1 MIQPKPASV
10 TDQQFFKEE
19 YPSGAI
25 AYRAIRLPEGYGKIL
40 SNWTSF
46 TDNRKTIGNKGQMVT
61 IGGYSRGA
69 NQQKMIKGVIHYA
82 LNPPVQ
88 APREIFSD
96 GKFSEKDQIV
106 IMSFRVYFTHIL
118 TNGAPGAGVN
128 EHMVLR
134 PNIDLSTLHE
144 FHEERISIKTAKKKL
159 GVF

>member
-10 TDQQFFKEE
+10 TDQLFFKKEF
-19 YPSGAI
+19 PSGAI
-25 AYRAIRLPEGYGKIL
+25 AYRAIRLPDGYGKIL
-40 SNWTSF
+40 PGWTSF

-61 IGGYSRGA
+61 IGGYYRGE
-69 NQQKMIKGVIHYA
+69 NYQKMINGVIHYA

-88 APREIFSD
+88 APRELFSS
-96 GKFSEKDQIV
+96 GKFEEKDQIV
-106 IMSFRVYFTHIL
+106 VMSFRVFFTHIL

-134 PNIDLSTLHE
+134 PDIDLSTLQE
-144 FHEERISIKTAKKKL
+144 FKEERMTIKAAKKKL